1 MGGAAGRGGLGRT
14 LSTLPGGS
22 RYGRAMAANRAGR
35 FGASRAL
42 GAGAGL
48 GFAAGGSLVQLAGNH
63 FADEFEKKGK
73 TAAAQTTDVVSGI
86 GQGAL
91 YGAALGSIVPGIG
104 TAAGAIVGGAIG
116 LISGGLEAANRN
128 AEDAKKA
135 NQEKEDRV
143 EKALNKL
150 AEKEAKIFMDSNQ
163 IGMGLTLGK
172 NYAV

>member
-1 MGGAAGRGGLGRT
+1 
-14 LSTLPGGS
+14 
-22 RYGRAMAANRAGR
+22 
-35 FGASRAL
+35 
-42 GAGAGL
+42 
-48 GFAAGGSLVQLAGNH
+48 
-63 FADEFEKKGK
+63 
-73 TAAAQTTDVVSGI
+73 
-86 GQGAL
+86 L

-135 NQEKEDRV
+135 NEAKEDRI

-163 IGMGLTLGK
+163 VGMGLTLGK